1 VDKIISKHACTSFAV
16 VLLLFGLTPQNN
28 VMSIPRPFPII
39 LAVLVSA
46 VAGATAVMAETSP
59 EPAKVSPAAASV
71 MTTEIDFYLAR
82 GEADACGRGCNEW
95 IAAEGKIDA
104 GAASRLRR
112 LMAKLGRRRPAIYLH
127 SPGGSIAGAL
137 ELGRLIHDQK
147 LTVSVAHTVPRGCE
161 RDKTFE
167 KSCEALKRSGQ
178 ALESEFDQT
187 VALCN
192 SSCVYV
198 LSGGVVRVVPPWVKL
213 GIHDVGLDP
222 DKKPPPAALAE
233 QVKKV
238 AHAHIQD
245 YLRDMGFDKGLFTAA
260 SAIPYTSHR
269 FLERDEVVRF
279 GIDRRDFGE
288 SVWRFVDKP
297 KLEMDKRFF
306 LRIDGDQVRYVD
318 GLASLVC
325 GAGTAVGVA
334 LTRLHVASGPS
345 GSGLRPVGINVNG
358 QRIDLPNQIP
368 SRDFDTRWASVPAST
383 FDTIGD
389 ATIGVSGF
397 GLDGSVGSLAL
408 NTDGFSAAYAKLR
421 KSCDE
426 SARGAVALAPLTA
439 PSTQLF
445 TTPWTKPIVSPFA
458 LGDKSAWEQN
468 PPAAQ
473 GPAAPQNAPAAATP
487 PQAKTVQSAPTAD
500 LPPQAEPIQRGC
512 TTKIADAPLHVTG
525 RVTSF
530 IPDEQAL
537 ERTSAVEAQLGA
549 EISPAYVS
557 LRRVVVERY
566 PQSDD
571 WSTMAAVP
579 ENLNVKIG
587 DVVELNSRYRDPGLP
602 CHFIPWTIDHLVDH
616 AE

>member
-1 VDKIISKHACTSFAV
+1 
-16 VLLLFGLTPQNN
+16 VLFLSGLTPHNN
-28 VMSIPRPFPII
+28 VMSIPRLFPII
-39 LAVLVSA
+39 LAALVSA
-46 VAGATAVMAETSP
+46 VAGATAAMAETSP
-59 EPAKVSPAAASV
+59 EPAKASPAGASV
-71 MTTEIDFYLAR
+71 LATEIEFYLAR

-95 IAAEGKIDA
+95 IVAEGKIDA
-104 GAASRLRR
+104 GAAPRLRR
-112 LMAKLGRRRPAIYLH
+112 LLAKLGRRRPAIYFH
-127 SPGGSIAGAL
+127 SPGGSVAGAL
-137 ELGRLIHDQK
+137 ELGRLIHDQR
-147 LTVSVAHTVPRGCE
+147 LTVSVAHTVPRGCD
-161 RDKTFE
+161 RDKPLE

-178 ALESEFDQT
+178 ELESEFDQT

-198 LSGGVVRVVPPWVKL
+198 LAGGVVRVVPPWVKL

-222 DKKPPPAALAE
+222 EKKLPPSALAE
-233 QVKKV
+233 QAKKV
-238 AHAHIQD
+238 AHAHIQE

-260 SAIPYTSHR
+260 SAIPYASHM

-279 GIDRRDFGE
+279 GIDRREFGE
-288 SVWRFVDKP
+288 TVWRFVDKP

-306 LRIDGDQVRYVD
+306 LRIDGDPVRYVD
-318 GLASLVC
+318 ALASLVC
-325 GAGTAVGVA
+325 GAGAAVGVA

-345 GSGLRPVGINVNG
+345 GSGLRPVNINVNG
-358 QRIDLPNQIP
+358 QRIDLPTQIP

-383 FDTIGD
+383 FDAVGD

-426 SARGAVALAPLTA
+426 SPRGAVASAPLTV
-439 PSTQLF
+439 PSTALF
-445 TTPWTKPIVSPFA
+445 ATPWTKPIVTPFA
-458 LGDKSAWEQN
+458 LGDKSAWGQN
-468 PPAAQ
+468 PPTAQ
-473 GPAAPQNAPAAATP
+473 DPAVPQNTPAAATP
-487 PQAKTVQSAPTAD
+487 PEAKTVQSAPTANM
-500 LPPQAEPIQRGC
+500 PPQAEPTPRGC
-512 TTKIADAPLHVTG
+512 TTKIADAPLRVTG

-530 IPDEQAL
+530 IPNEQAL
-537 ERTSAVEAQLGA
+537 ERTSAVESRLGA

-566 PQSDD
+566 PQSDN

-579 ENLNVKIG
+579 ENLDVKIG
-587 DVVELNSRYRDPGLP
+587 DLVELNSRYRDPGLP